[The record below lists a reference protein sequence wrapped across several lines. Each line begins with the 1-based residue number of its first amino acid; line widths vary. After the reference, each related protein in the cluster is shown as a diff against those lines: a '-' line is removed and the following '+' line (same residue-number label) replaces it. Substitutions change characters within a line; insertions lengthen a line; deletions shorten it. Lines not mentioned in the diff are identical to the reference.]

1 MCGKLTKIII
11 FSSHLSP
18 PAPSPLALQRTSLPK
33 ERAVREPCHVAE
45 TRAAET
51 GVFSFRRRLKAVCD
65 QKASC
70 NVFKKT

>member
-11 FSSHLSP
+11 FSGRLSP

-33 ERAVREPCHVAE
+33 EHAVREPCHVAE